1 MWGWKVLIEQLLLV
15 ILSRQKRLQFL
26 FLMFGFRCRFRFRF
40 RFRLRF
46 WIPDSGF
53 AIRPCKTRWTLL
65 SCEASRPYKRLLQY
79 STREVTNACTKDLVS
94 TGLRNL
100 RIRLMLCRWKKAE
113 LQSLLIWVDILSWES
128 NQEPKFLTTG
138 FVFTTDPPTV
148 ILLMSTLAS
157 CCLVPRS
164 KNSFWF
170 HGSWWCAVQNKG
182 VN

>member
-15 ILSRQKRLQFL
+15 ILSRQKRLQFS
-26 FLMFGFRCRFRFRF
+26 FLRFGFGFWFRFRF

-46 WIPDSGF
+46 RIPDSGF
-53 AIRPCKTRWTLL
+53 SISPCKTRWTLL

-164 KNSFWF
+164 KNSVWF
-170 HGSWWCAVQNKG
+170 HGSWWCALQNKG
-182 VN
+182 IN

>member
-1 MWGWKVLIEQLLLV
+1 MRCFNGSQCSSYISGV
-15 ILSRQKRLQFL
+15 IWLKRGAQQTSL
-26 FLMFGFRCRFRFRF
+26 
-40 RFRLRF
+40 
-46 WIPDSGF
+46 
-53 AIRPCKTRWTLL
+53 AAVCKTRWTLL
-65 SCEASRPYKRLLQY
+65 SCEAGRPYKRLLQY

-164 KNSFWF
+164 KNSVWF
-170 HGSWWCAVQNKG
+170 HGSWWCALQNKG
-182 VN
+182 IN